1 MIVADVVF
9 DDVWKRFAPGQPAAV
24 RGLSLAIPDRELL
37 VLLGPSG
44 CGKTTALRMLA
55 GLEEPD
61 GGDIRIGGR
70 SVVGRE
76 PKDRDVALVFQSYAL
91 YPHLTVQANIGYP
104 LKVRGLTSAEQQKR
118 IEGVADMLGIRHL
131 LPRRPGQLSGGEQ
144 QRVALARAIVREP
157 RVFLMDEPLSNLDA
171 KLRVHTR
178 TELKTLQRELGTTMI
193 FVTHDQAEA
202 MSLAHR
208 IAVLDHGVLQ
218 QVGTP
223 DDVYDRPANV
233 FVAEFIGSPP
243 MNLLEAARD
252 GDAVVTTEGWRVP
265 LPGATGATGAAA
277 AAGAGGREVVLG
289 IRPEG
294 IRLASDGP
302 PAEVVAV
309 EPFGSEVIIDVRI
322 GSHAV
327 KIRTAPDVRPAAGTT
342 IGVRADPAAVRLFD
356 RASGLACS

>member
-1 MIVADVVF
+1 MANVEF
-9 DDVWKRFAPGQPAAV
+9 ESVWKRFDAQSAAAV
-24 RGLSLAIPDRELL
+24 RGLSLDIHDRELL

-61 GGDIRIGGR
+61 GGDIRIGGT
-70 SVVGRE
+70 SVVGLE

-91 YPHLTVQANIGYP
+91 YPHLSARDNIGYP
-104 LKVRGLTSAEQQKR
+104 LKVRSLTKAEQQAR
-118 IEGVADMLGIRHL
+118 IDRVAAMLGIGHL
-131 LPRRPGQLSGGEQ
+131 LPRRPAQLSGGEQ

-178 TELKTLQRELGTTMI
+178 TELKTLQRELGTTMV

-208 IAVLDHGVLQ
+208 IAVLSHGELQ
-218 QVGTP
+218 QIGTP
-223 DDVYDRPANV
+223 DEVYDRPANV

-243 MNLLEAARD
+243 MNLLEARRD
-252 GDAVVTTEGWRVP
+252 GDAVVAAGGWRIP
-265 LPGATGATGAAA
+265 APTT
-277 AAGAGGREVVLG
+277 AGSADGDLTVGL
-289 IRPEG
+289 RPEG
-294 IRLASDGP
+294 IEIVDAGQ

-309 EPFGSEVIIDVRI
+309 EPFGSEVIVDVRI
-322 GSHAV
+322 GSQSL
-327 KIRTAPDVRPAAGTT
+327 KIRTAPDVRPAPGST
-342 IGVRADPAAVRLFD
+342 IAVRADPAAVRLFE
-356 RASGLACS
+356 RSSGLALS

>member
-1 MIVADVVF
+1 VADVVF
-9 DDVWKRFAPGQPAAV
+9 EDVWKRFAPGQPAAV

-70 SVVGRE
+70 SVLGRE

-104 LKVRGLTSAEQQKR
+104 LKVRGLSKADQQSR
-118 IEGVADMLGIRHL
+118 IERVADMLAIGHL

-157 RVFLMDEPLSNLDA
+157 QVFLMDEPLSNLDA

-178 TELKTLQRELGTTMI
+178 TELKTLQRELGTTMV

-223 DDVYDRPANV
+223 DEVYDRPANV

-243 MNLLEAARD
+243 MNLLDATRD
-252 GDAVVTTEGWRVP
+252 GDGVVTSDGWRMAAP
-265 LPGATGATGAAA
+265 TQPTSADRPAPGRDA
-277 AAGAGGREVVLG
+277 GRELVLG
-289 IRPEG
+289 LRPEG
-294 IRLASDGP
+294 IRIVSDGH

-309 EPFGSEVIIDVRI
+309 EPFGSEVIVDVRI
-322 GSHAV
+322 GSQAV
-327 KIRTAPDVRPAAGTT
+327 KVRTAPDVRPQAGTT
-342 IGVRADPAAVRLFD
+342 IGLRADPAAIRLFD
-356 RASGLACS
+356 RASGSACS

>member
-1 MIVADVVF
+1 MAGVEYDK
-9 DDVWKRFAPGQPAAV
+9 VWKQFAAQAEGSAAV
-24 RGLSLAIPDRELL
+24 RGLSLDIADRELL

-61 GGDIRIGGR
+61 RGDIRIGGK
-70 SVVGRE
+70 SVVGLE

-91 YPHLTVQANIGYP
+91 YPHLSARENIRYP
-104 LKVRGLTSAEQQKR
+104 LKVRGMSRAEQDAKVD
-118 IEGVADMLGIRHL
+118 GVAEMLGIGHL

-178 TELKTLQRELGTTMI
+178 TELKTLQRDLGTTMV

-202 MSLAHR
+202 MSLATR
-208 IAVLDHGVLQ
+208 IAVLSAGELQ

-223 DDVYDRPANV
+223 DEVYDHPANV

-243 MNLLEAARD
+243 MNLMDATYHDGELVAPGGWRLPMPKLAGAAGGMRD
-252 GDAVVTTEGWRVP
+252 GAVTVG
-265 LPGATGATGAAA
+265 L
-277 AAGAGGREVVLG
+277 
-289 IRPEG
+289 RPEG
-294 IRLASDGP
+294 IAIAADGQ
-302 PAEVVAV
+302 PAEVLTV

-322 GSHAV
+322 DGVGLKVRAAPNIRPGAGSTV
-327 KIRTAPDVRPAAGTT
+327 SL
-342 IGVRADPAAVRLFD
+342 RADPAAVRLFD
-356 RASGLACS
+356 RSSGAALR